1 MSDPL
6 QEMHVFELLPA
17 YAIGS
22 LEADERTRL
31 EEHLLS
37 CWACRDEARAFQ
49 TVIDELSLAAPVAI
63 PSPDLKDRLLQRVQ
77 SAASVQPKKQEQSA
91 PPTPRS
97 APPFWERL
105 LPAWGLAS
113 LFLILVLGASTLL
126 LWQRVGR
133 LEFATTPGGMRAV
146 PLDAT
151 DSAPEATG
159 FVLISADGDDGALV
173 VDGLPPLGE
182 SQQYQLWL
190 ILDGQRTSGAVFST
204 DEKSYGGT
212 RIRAP
217 RRLTDY
223 SAVGITI
230 EPAGG
235 SPQPT
240 GEQVLAGTLP
250 AP

>member
-1 MSDPL
+1 MYDLSHDT
-6 QEMHVFELLPA
+6 HVLDLLPA

-22 LEADERTRL
+22 LEIDELKRV

-37 CWACRDEARAFQ
+37 CWVCRNEASTFQ
-49 TVIDELSLAAPVAI
+49 ATAEELSFAAPVAV
-63 PSPDLKDRLLQRVQ
+63 PSLDLRDRLMQRVH
-77 SAASVQPKKQEQSA
+77 SVNTVRPEEQERVSTQVPA
-91 PPTPRS
+91 R
-97 APPFWERL
+97 PFWERI

-113 LFLILVLGASTLL
+113 LFLIVGLAASTLI
-126 LWQRVGR
+126 LWQKVSQ
-133 LEFATTPGGMRAV
+133 LEFATAPGGMRAV
-146 PLDAT
+146 PLSAT
-151 DSAPEATG
+151 GSVPSATG

-182 SQQYQLWL
+182 SQEYQLWL
-190 ILDGQRTSGAVFST
+190 IHDGQRTSGAVFST

-217 RRLTDY
+217 RSLLDY

-235 SPQPT
+235 SSQPT
-240 GEQVLAGTLP
+240 GVQVLGGPLRTP
-250 AP
+250 

>member
-1 MSDPL
+1 MSEEAHILD
-6 QEMHVFELLPA
+6 LLPA

-22 LEADERTRL
+22 LDADEVRQV

-37 CWACRDEARAFQ
+37 CWICRNESNAFQ
-49 TVIDELSLAAPVAI
+49 ATAEQLSFAAPVASA
-63 PSPDLKDRLLQRVQ
+63 PADLKDRLLQRVR
-77 SAASVQPKKQEQSA
+77 AARPEEQEKVSPQIPA
-91 PPTPRS
+91 R
-97 APPFWERL
+97 PFWERL

-113 LFLILVLGASTLL
+113 LFLIIALASSSLV
-126 LWQRVGR
+126 LWQRLNQ
-133 LEFATTPGGMRAV
+133 LELMTSPGGMRAV
-146 PLDAT
+146 PLSPPDAA
-151 DSAPEATG
+151 SVATG

-173 VDGLPPLGE
+173 VDGLSQLGE

-190 ILDGQRTSGAVFST
+190 IRDGQRTSGAVFST

-217 RRLTDY
+217 RSLLDY

-230 EPAGG
+230 EPTGG

-240 GEQVLAGTLP
+240 GSQVLGGPLRTP
-250 AP
+250 

>member
-1 MSDPL
+1 MSDLPN
-6 QEMHVFELLPA
+6 ETHVLDLLPA
-17 YAIGS
+17 YATRS
-22 LEADERTRL
+22 LDADELQRV

-37 CWACRDEARAFQ
+37 CWICRNESSAFQ
-49 TVIDELSLAAPVAI
+49 AVADELSFAAPVAVP
-63 PSPDLKDRLLQRVQ
+63 PSDLKDRLMQRVQ
-77 SAASVQPKKQEQSA
+77 ATRPKGRERDSSPVSA
-91 PPTPRS
+91 PS
-97 APPFWERL
+97 FWERL

-113 LFLILVLGASTLL
+113 LFLIIGLAASSFI
-126 LWQRVGR
+126 LWQRLNQ
-133 LEFATTPGGMRAV
+133 LEFATAPGGMRAV
-146 PLDAT
+146 PLSAT
-151 DSAPEATG
+151 DALPSATG

-182 SQQYQLWL
+182 SQEYQLWL
-190 ILDGQRTSGAVFST
+190 IRDGQRTSGAVFST

-217 RRLTDY
+217 RSLLEY

-240 GEQVLAGTLP
+240 GEQVLAGPLFNP
-250 AP
+250 